1 MCEICTQLKIEE
13 FTTEVE
19 WNLFDLDL
27 TRLIFKDKIRFI
39 KYEDELK
46 TYFYQCSTCNTFW
59 GLSEPIFAS
68 FGTKGYFISI
78 KKN

>member
-46 TYFYQCSTCNTFW
+46 T
-59 GLSEPIFAS
+59 
-68 FGTKGYFISI
+68 
-78 KKN
+78 